1 MSLPSNF
8 EDLISE
14 AATLDLYQKLILQL
28 NKDLLYANV
37 DLEFDEETLPTS
49 LKLVLHETIFHLIQ
63 NKFSDYLNLLYII
76 DVSDYLNLLY
86 IIDVSELKIR
96 ALDGN
101 DTLKLS
107 EDVAFLILQREWQKV
122 WYKAKYS

>member
-14 AATLDLYQKLILQL
+14 AATLELYQKLILQL
-28 NKDLLYANV
+28 NKDLIYANV

-76 DVSDYLNLLY
+76 DVS
-86 IIDVSELKIR
+86 ELKIR
-96 ALDGN
+96 ALDGS

-107 EDVAFLILQREWQKV
+107 EDVTFLILQREWQKV

>member
-1 MSLPSNF
+1 MALPANF
-8 EDLISE
+8 ENLISE
-14 AATLDLYQKLILQL
+14 ANNLNLYQKLIVQL
-28 NKDLLYANV
+28 NKDLLYANI

-49 LKLVLHETIFHLIQ
+49 LKLVLHETVFHLIQ
-63 NKFSDYLNLLYII
+63 NKF
-76 DVSDYLNLLY
+76 SDYLNLLY

-101 DTLKLS
+101 DMVKLS
-107 EDVAFLILQREWQKV
+107 EDVTFLILQREWQKV